1 MTWTS
6 RVNNFSAH
14 CTWVLLKK
22 SLSVV
27 ALPRG
32 PIVFA
37 LTKVLFTARAGAATT
52 AVIRA
57 TLGLRALLAAS

>member
-6 RVNNFSAH
+6 RVNNCSARY
-14 CTWVLLKK
+14 TLVLLRK

-57 TLGLRALLAAS
+57 ILDLRALLVAS